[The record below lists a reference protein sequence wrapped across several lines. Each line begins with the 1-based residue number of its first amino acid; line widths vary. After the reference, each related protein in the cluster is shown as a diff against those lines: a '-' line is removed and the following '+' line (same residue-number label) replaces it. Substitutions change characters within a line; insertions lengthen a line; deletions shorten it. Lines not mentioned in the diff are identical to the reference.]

1 MTRLLARFD
10 IAPRDLAAAGALLTF
25 AGGLFAFVT
34 SLGAWG

>member
-10 IAPRDLAAAGALLTF
+10 LVPRDLAAFAALLTF
-25 AGGLFAFVT
+25 AYGTFAFVT